1 MAMFTTFLMLL
12 LALAL
17 ILAAWRMVRGPSMA
31 DRFIA
36 LDMLT
41 AVAVGFAAVTAVAT
55 GRGAFLDIAL
65 GISLINFVATAAFA
79 TFLERKRPEDRRSE
93 EHRAEEAPSEQWRPE
108 NRRRPE

>member
-1 MAMFTTFLMLL
+1 MTLFLTLL
-12 LALAL
+12 SFLLSGALL
-17 ILAAWRMVRGPSMA
+17 LAAWRMVHGPSFA

-41 AVAVGFAAVTAVAT
+41 AVAIGFAAVTAVAT

-79 TFLERKRPEDRRSE
+79 SFLERRKRS
-93 EHRAEEAPSEQWRPE
+93 
-108 NRRRPE
+108 

>member
-1 MAMFTTFLMLL
+1 MIGIETLAAVLTVLL
-12 LALAL
+12 TGAL
-17 ILAAWRMVRGPSMA
+17 ILAAWRMVRGPSFA

-41 AVAVGFAAVTAVAT
+41 AVAVGFAALTAVAT

-79 TFLERKRPEDRRSE
+79 VFLERKQKE
-93 EHRAEEAPSEQWRPE
+93 ES
-108 NRRRPE
+108 

>member
-1 MAMFTTFLMLL
+1 MISMSLFATVLIVL
-12 LALAL
+12 LAIALVLAG
-17 ILAAWRMVRGPSMA
+17 WRMVSGPSFA

-41 AVAVGFAAVTAVAT
+41 AVAVGFAALTAVAT

-79 TFLERKRPEDRRSE
+79 AFLERKRK
-93 EHRAEEAPSEQWRPE
+93 
-108 NRRRPE
+108 